1 MKKPICLIP
10 LALACLAPAAWADN
24 CDAIRDGI
32 ASRVRAGGLVNAS
45 LVVVDAGA
53 VKTGQ
58 VVGSCGNGTRRIVLL
73 RGDRPAQAAA
83 NDPMPAERPVAAAA
97 AAAASATEPAPAASA
112 APNDGIPTECKDGS
126 IVIGPD
132 CKHPR
137 AVRMTNREIAKRVQA
152 ESR

>member
-1 MKKPICLIP
+1 MKTPPCLIT
-10 LALACLAPAAWADN
+10 LALACLAPASRADN

-45 LVVVDAGA
+45 LVVVDASA

-58 VVGSCGNGTRRIVLL
+58 VVGSCGNGARRIVLL
-73 RGDRPAQAAA
+73 RGDRPAQATA
-83 NDPMPAERPVAAAA
+83 NDPRPADRPVVAAAA
-97 AAAASATEPAPAASA
+97 AAAEPAPAASA

-132 CKHPR
+132 CSHPR
-137 AVRMTNREIAKRVQA
+137 AVRMTSREIAKRVQGDT
-152 ESR
+152 R

>member
-1 MKKPICLIP
+1 MKTPPCLIT

-32 ASRVRAGGLVNAS
+32 ASRVHAGGLVNAS

-58 VVGSCGNGTRRIVLL
+58 VVGSCGNGARRIVLL

-83 NDPMPAERPVAAAA
+83 KDPMAADRPVVATAAPAA
-97 AAAASATEPAPAASA
+97 EPAAAASA

-126 IVIGPD
+126 VVIGPD
-132 CKHPR
+132 CNNPR
-137 AVRMTNREIAKRVQA
+137 AVRMSSGDIARRVQA
-152 ESR
+152 GTR